1 MATRTITTTGHQ
13 SLQDVS
19 NTEAGSLAGSNI
31 VSIVYDNTVGTAE
44 LSAAIDACR
53 AQLLQQEG

>member
-19 NTEAGSLAGSNI
+19 NTAAGSLAGSNI
-31 VSIVYDNTVGTAE
+31 VSIVYNDTVGTAE